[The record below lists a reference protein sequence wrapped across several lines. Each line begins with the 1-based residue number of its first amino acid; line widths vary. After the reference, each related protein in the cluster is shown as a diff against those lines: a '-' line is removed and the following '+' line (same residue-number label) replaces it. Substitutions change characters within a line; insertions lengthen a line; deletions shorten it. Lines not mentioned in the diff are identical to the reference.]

1 MARIK
6 DSFGDYTA
14 DFRGQE
20 IRTFFDVS
28 RAKWRLI
35 RDGTE
40 TFYNEQNEMREWDI
54 EQQAI
59 DWFEAYAAAVGG
71 KG

>member
-1 MARIK
+1 MAKSK
-6 DSFGDYTA
+6 DRFGDYKA

-20 IRTFFDVS
+20 IRTLFDVS

-35 RDGTE
+35 RDGRQ
-40 TFYNEQNEMREWDI
+40 TFYNQQNEMMEWDT

-59 DWFEAYAAAVGG
+59 DWLQHNYDRGG
-71 KG
+71 K